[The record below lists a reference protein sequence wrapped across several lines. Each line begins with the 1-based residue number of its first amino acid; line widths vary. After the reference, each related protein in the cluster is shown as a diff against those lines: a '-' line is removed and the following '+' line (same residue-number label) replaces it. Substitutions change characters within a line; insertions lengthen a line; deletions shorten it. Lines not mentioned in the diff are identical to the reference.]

1 VQAIQI
7 SKAFGANDVLAGVG
21 FRLDPGE
28 RLAVVGRNGEGKT
41 TLLRILAGQLA
52 PDAGRVSLP
61 RGARVA
67 LHDQR
72 PPLGSDLTLEQYVA
86 QGLGDARRAEEE
98 LSSLEARMA
107 GGDAGP
113 AVLAAYEQAQA
124 RLERAGGYAWRSWL
138 ERVLRGLGIS
148 EEHLPRPLTGFSGG
162 ELTRASLARALVS
175 QPDVLLLDEPTN
187 HLDLEAVEWLER
199 AIGDLGAAVVLVS
212 HDRWLLESL
221 ATGVLELDRGRA
233 RLWPMGYSAFRR
245 ERALAIDR
253 QGADAALQA
262 AEVARLERFVER
274 FRAGTRARQ
283 AASRQK
289 RLDRMTRLQ
298 APTRAAHLAFGFPKA
313 ERSGRVVIEADGV
326 EVAVP
331 GRTLLSGVGFTLERG
346 QRLAVVG
353 PNGAGKTSLIE
364 TLIGRR
370 PAGRGRVSVGHRV
383 EVAYFSQQGA
393 GLRDDR
399 TVVETVLAASDLTQ
413 TQART
418 LLGGFLFSGEAAE
431 APVERLSGGERRR
444 LELVALIARGGNLLV
459 LDEPTNHLDTES
471 REALETALGA
481 FDGTVVMVSH
491 DRALIDAVAT
501 HTLSIEAGRAV
512 LRAGGYA
519 DLRRAREAAEASPSP
534 APGPAPARRPRRRR
548 RLSEAAPQPRRS
560 PAREVSRLEG
570 EIARVEAGIAEIE
583 ASLADPSVL
592 ADREAVAARG
602 EEHRTLQEE
611 LAWLMREWERAAE
624 TAAG

>member
-1 VQAIQI
+1 
-7 SKAFGANDVLAGVG
+7 
-21 FRLDPGE
+21 
-28 RLAVVGRNGEGKT
+28 
-41 TLLRILAGQLA
+41 
-52 PDAGRVSLP
+52 
-61 RGARVA
+61 
-67 LHDQR
+67 
-72 PPLGSDLTLEQYVA
+72 
-86 QGLGDARRAEEE
+86 
-98 LSSLEARMA
+98 
-107 GGDAGP
+107 
-113 AVLAAYEQAQA
+113 
-124 RLERAGGYAWRSWL
+124 
-138 ERVLRGLGIS
+138 
-148 EEHLPRPLTGFSGG
+148 
-162 ELTRASLARALVS
+162 
-175 QPDVLLLDEPTN
+175 
-187 HLDLEAVEWLER
+187 
-199 AIGDLGAAVVLVS
+199 
-212 HDRWLLESL
+212 
-221 ATGVLELDRGRA
+221 
-233 RLWPMGYSAFRR
+233 
-245 ERALAIDR
+245 
-253 QGADAALQA
+253 
-262 AEVARLERFVER
+262 
-274 FRAGTRARQ
+274 
-283 AASRQK
+283 
-289 RLDRMTRLQ
+289 
-298 APTRAAHLAFGFPKA
+298 
-313 ERSGRVVIEADGV
+313 
-326 EVAVP
+326 
-331 GRTLLSGVGFTLERG
+331 
-346 QRLAVVG
+346 
-353 PNGAGKTSLIE
+353 
-364 TLIGRR
+364 
-370 PAGRGRVSVGHRV
+370 
-383 EVAYFSQQGA
+383 
-393 GLRDDR
+393 
-399 TVVETVLAASDLTQ
+399 VETVLAASDLTQ

-570 EIARVEAGIAEIE
+570 EIARVEAGISEIE